1 MERVA
6 FLVLNATHV
15 CLGVGTSGLVG
26 RYCGV
31 GGESWGSFLLDTA
44 MAVAIVS
51 ARNGRS
57 VCDKRKDNFSPMTLH
72 RVAAV
77 GEREA
82 I

>member
-1 MERVA
+1 
-6 FLVLNATHV
+6 
-15 CLGVGTSGLVG
+15 
-26 RYCGV
+26 
-31 GGESWGSFLLDTA
+31 